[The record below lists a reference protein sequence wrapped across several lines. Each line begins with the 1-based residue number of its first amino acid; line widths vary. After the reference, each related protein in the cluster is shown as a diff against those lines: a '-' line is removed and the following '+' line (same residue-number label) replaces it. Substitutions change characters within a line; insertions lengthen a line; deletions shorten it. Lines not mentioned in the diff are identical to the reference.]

1 MAEILQKSD
10 SGGFEGYASVFYK
23 LDRHGHVVIPGAFV
37 KSLQKFLNEGFIGGI
52 GHDYGKPIGKYTKA
66 YEDQRWLYVVADLSD
81 VPEAKTV
88 RTLLKDGVL
97 TKLSIGYEQIETE
110 KISMNHLK
118 GMWEKAGYTP
128 NEDDQFRMKQF
139 GRDGVVLIKEAN
151 LLEVSPVSIPSN
163 DDARILAYKSLDDT
177 PAFTDFIHKARSVA
191 YKLATVATKE
201 GRVLSGRTENKLRAM
216 AEVLASVSS
225 EIDAL
230 LLLVQRQPEMEED
243 TDESV
248 EMPPGQSATETAKIL
263 EAEER
268 AKSMHADETDEP
280 DESEKMNRKKNALA
294 RIRIIQ
300 ITQGV

>member
-1 MAEILQKSD
+1 MAEILRKSD

-23 LDRHGHVVIPGAFV
+23 LDRHGHVVMPGAFL
-37 KSLQKFLNEGFIGGI
+37 KSLKKFLNEGFIGGI

-66 YEDQRWLYVVADLSD
+66 YEDHRGLYVVADLSD

-97 TKLSIGYEQIETE
+97 TKLSIGYEQMETE
-110 KISMNHLK
+110 KVSMNHLK
-118 GMWEKAGYTP
+118 DIWEKAGYKP
-128 NEDDQFRMKQF
+128 NEDDRFRIKQF
-139 GRDGVVLIKEAN
+139 GRDGVTLIKEAN

-191 YKLATVATKE
+191 YKLATVATKK
-201 GRVLSGRTENKLRAM
+201 GRVLSGQNENKLRAM
-216 AEVLASVSS
+216 AEVLSSVSA

-230 LLLVQRQPEMEED
+230 LLLVQRQPEMED
-243 TDESV
+243 DMDESMEV
-248 EMPPGQSATETAKIL
+248 PPGQSATETAKTL

-268 AKSMHADETDEP
+268 AESMNPDETDEP
-280 DESEKMNRKKNALA
+280 DESEKMNRKKNAMA
-294 RIRIIQ
+294 KIRIIQ
-300 ITQGV
+300 IMQGA